1 MRYLFLAILCII
13 IYAIFPVI
21 GFSQP
26 IRYGVESE
34 NSKEKKPTIKST
46 IVSQFRY
53 FPQTSGL
60 RVLPSSGATSATIL
74 RSPSIIAKEK
84 YTSNL
89 NKAANLAKNGLFE
102 KAIPIYKSILK
113 EDNNLIEAHLGLG
126 HVLLQTEAFQE
137 AILEFDE
144 VLKKDPSN
152 IEAQLNHAVIL
163 YCMGKIDQAI
173 EEYKNIKT
181 NKNSYLSAINFNLAL
196 AYYFQGNFEE
206 SEKSY
211 LSAIKQKDV
220 YPEAYNNLGLLYQLD
235 GKEDK
240 AIENF
245 RIAIKQ
251 RFDYYLAH
259 YNLSGLLSE
268 KSEFE
273 QAISEAKIAIKQNP
287 NFPEAYL
294 NLGTIYLA
302 KVLLKN
308 SEDLDSKDL
317 DKAIAAYKK
326 AIELKTG
333 DYSFAHENL
342 AIALTL
348 NKQFDEAFCE
358 YRIAINQYSEIPEET
373 IQNLLSS
380 ITGQQTFAIATEL
393 NRFDDKKK
401 SKIKQEKQFNFL
413 ENAFEQYQNLDEEL
427 KNNVDIRYSLGISYK
442 KANKLQEACYELR
455 EALKLSNNLDL
466 EVKKAFEDLCNN

>member
-1 MRYLFLAILCII
+1 MKSLFLVILCII

-126 HVLLQTEAFQE
+126 HALLQTEAFQE

-211 LSAIKQKDV
+211 LSAIKQKVV

-259 YNLSGLLSE
+259 YNLSGLLNE

-273 QAISEAKIAIKQNP
+273 QAINEAKIVIEQNP
-287 NFPEAYL
+287 NFSETYL
-294 NLGTIYLA
+294 NLGTIYL
-302 KVLLKN
+302 KKILLTN
-308 SEDLDSKDL
+308 SEDLN
-317 DKAIAAYKK
+317 KAIAACKK
-326 AIELKTG
+326 AIELKAG
-333 DYSFAHENL
+333 NYPFAHENL

-348 NKQFDEAFCE
+348 NKQLDEAFCE

-380 ITGQQTFAIATEL
+380 ITGQETFAIATEL

-401 SKIKQEKQFNFL
+401 SKTKQEKQFNFL
-413 ENAFEQYQNLDEEL
+413 ENVFEQYQNLDEQL

-442 KANKLQEACYELR
+442 KAGKLKKACHELT

>member
-1 MRYLFLAILCII
+1 MKFLFLTILCII
-13 IYAIFPVI
+13 TYMIFPSV

-26 IRYGVESE
+26 IRYGVESQ

-46 IVSQFRY
+46 AISQFRY
-53 FPQTSGL
+53 FPQISGL

-74 RSPSIIAKEK
+74 RSPNIIAKEK

-89 NKAANLAKNGLFE
+89 NRAANLAKNGLFE

-113 EDNNLIEAHLGLG
+113 ENNNLVEVHLGLG
-126 HVLLQTEAFQE
+126 HALLQTEAFQE
-137 AILEFDE
+137 ASLEFDE

-152 IEAQLNHAVIL
+152 VEAKLNHAVIL
-163 YCMGKIDQAI
+163 YCLGEIDQAI

-181 NKNSYLSAINFNLAL
+181 NKNSYLSTINFNLAL

-220 YPEAYNNLGLLYQLD
+220 YPEAHNNLGLLYQLD
-235 GKEDK
+235 GKTDK
-240 AIENF
+240 AIEHF

-268 KSEFE
+268 KSEFD
-273 QAISEAKIAIKQNP
+273 QAISEAKIVIEQNP

-294 NLGTIYLA
+294 NLGTIYL
-302 KVLLKN
+302 KKILLTN
-308 SEDLDSKDL
+308 SEDL
-317 DKAIAAYKK
+317 DKAIAACKK

-333 DYSFAHENL
+333 NYPFAHENL

-348 NKQFDEAFCE
+348 NKQLDEAFCE

-380 ITGQQTFAIATEL
+380 RTGQETFALATEL
-393 NRFDDKKK
+393 NRFDDKRK
-401 SKIKQEKQFNFL
+401 SQTKQQTQVNFL
-413 ENAFEQYQNLDEEL
+413 ENAFEQYQNLDEQL

-442 KANKLQEACYELR
+442 KAKKFQEACQELK
-455 EALKLSNNLDL
+455 EALKLSNNTDL
-466 EVKKAFEDLCNN
+466 EVKKAFEDVCNN

>member
-1 MRYLFLAILCII
+1 MRFLFLASLCIT
-13 IYAIFPVI
+13 IYTILPSI
-21 GFSQP
+21 GFSQS
-26 IRYGVESE
+26 IRYGVESK
-34 NSKEKKPTIKST
+34 NSKEKKPVIKST
-46 IVSQFRY
+46 VISQFRY

-60 RVLPSSGATSATIL
+60 RVLPSSGVTAVTIL
-74 RSPSIIAKEK
+74 RSPTTAAKEK
-84 YTSNL
+84 YASNL
-89 NKAANLAKNGLFE
+89 NKAANLSKNGLFE
-102 KAIPIYKSILK
+102 KAISIYKSILN
-113 EDNNLIEAHLGLG
+113 ENNSLIEAHLGLG
-126 HVLLQTEAFQE
+126 HALLQTEAFQE
-137 AILEFDE
+137 AILEFNE

-181 NKNSYLSAINFNLAL
+181 NKNSYLSAINFNLAI

-273 QAISEAKIAIKQNP
+273 QAINEAKIVIEQNP
-287 NFPEAYL
+287 NFSETYL
-294 NLGTIYLA
+294 NLGTIYL
-302 KVLLKN
+302 KKILLTN
-308 SEDLDSKDL
+308 SEDL
-317 DKAIAAYKK
+317 DKAIAACKK

-333 DYSFAHENL
+333 HYPFAHENL

-348 NKQFDEAFCE
+348 NKQLDEAFCE

-413 ENAFEQYQNLDEEL
+413 ENAFEQYQNLDEQL